1 MGYVRVKGKVSS
13 ITDKSRCVEIEF
25 ITDTGAMLTVVPAP
39 VLKKLAIEPRSKE
52 RFKLATGEMREL
64 PLGNAQIEI
73 EGRERFIDVV
83 FGSEEAPALLG
94 VTTLETLGFEL
105 DPTTG
110 KLKPI
115 EFMLL

>member
-1 MGYVRVKGKVSS
+1 MGYVRVKDKVSN
-13 ITDKSRCVEIEF
+13 ITDKSRCAEIEL
-25 ITDTGAMLTVVPAP
+25 ITDSGAMLTVVPAP
-39 VLKKLAIEPRSKE
+39 LLKRLGIEPRSKE

-73 EGRERFIDVV
+73 EGRERFIEVV

-110 KLKPI
+110 KLRRI
-115 EFMLL
+115 EFTLL